1 MRNTAA
7 GKLLGQNKKAVA
19 INTVLIANAFIWYSY
34 AFKFLTNSITTLQLD
49 NQFLT
54 ILSIHFAVLFIAL
67 LIGVFFSQRS
77 ENKIKFLVTWMGI
90 GALLSLV
97 PLITGLTPIGLM
109 IFAVIAGFNFGFG
122 LPTCLAYF
130 ASTTLASNRGK
141 LGGII
146 YLLIGVGAFII
157 SVGGTESL
165 IVVTLILAGWK
176 ALGLLSIKLL
186 KPQEKA
192 EAPNQTQSQSYR
204 TIISNRGFLLYFIP
218 WIMFVF
224 VNSLA
229 FPVID
234 SQFSAELVQT
244 STNVEYVLSGVC
256 ALIFGFL
263 ADSKG
268 RKRLT
273 VAGFAFLGLGYGVL
287 GFSSGSMLGWW
298 FYTIIDGIAWGCF
311 VMVFIFALW
320 GDIAEGKRSEKIYAI
335 GLLPYLLSSFIRF
348 LMGSSL
354 ANYVVE
360 QGQGLATVFSF
371 FSFFLFIAVMP
382 LVLAPETMSE
392 ATLKSNE
399 LKNYV
404 EKAKRQVMKNQNKKD
419 AQQPKQ
425 EVAYFQENQTSQE
438 ESDEYKKA
446 KELAEKYY

>member
-1 MRNTAA
+1 MRVNAKSFLI
-7 GKLLGQNKKAVA
+7 GKDKKAVA

-34 AFKFLTNSITTLQLD
+34 AFKLLTDSITTVKIE

-54 ILSIHFAVLFIAL
+54 VLSVHFTALFLAL
-67 LIGVFFSQRS
+67 IMGVFFSQRS
-77 ENKIKFLVTWMGI
+77 KNKITFLASWMGV

-97 PLITGLTPIGLM
+97 PLITGLTPIGLLV
-109 IFAVIAGFNFGFG
+109 FAVIAGFNFGFG

-130 ASTTLASNRGK
+130 ASTTIACNRGK

-146 YLLIGVGAFII
+146 YLLIGIGAFII

-165 IVVTLILAGWK
+165 VVVSLILASWK
-176 ALGLLSIKLL
+176 ALGLLAVQLL
-186 KPQEKA
+186 KPHEKA
-192 EAPNQTQSQSYR
+192 VELNQTQSYR
-204 TIISNRGFLLYFIP
+204 KIVSNRGFLLYFIP

-234 SQFSAELVQT
+234 SQFPASLVQL
-244 STNVEYVLSGVC
+244 STNVEYVLSGVF
-256 ALIFGFL
+256 AVVFGFL

-287 GFSSGSMLGWW
+287 GFSSGNILGWW

-320 GDIAEGKRSEKIYAI
+320 GDIVEGKQSEKVYAI
-335 GLLPYLLSSFIRF
+335 GLLPYLLSTFIRF
-348 LMGSSL
+348 LMGSNLS
-354 ANYVVE
+354 NYVVE

-371 FSFFLFIAVMP
+371 FSFFLFIAVLP
-382 LVLAPETMSE
+382 LVFAPETMSE
-392 ATLKSNE
+392 QTLKNND
-399 LKNYV
+399 LKSYI
-404 EKAKRQVMKNQNKKD
+404 ERAKKQVTKTQKKQD
-419 AQQPKQ
+419 ASQPKQ
-425 EVAYFQENQTSQE
+425 EAQDAQEPLAE
-438 ESDEYKKA
+438 DADDEYKKA
-446 KELAEKYY
+446 CELAEKYY